1 MAVRE
6 ETGAKAAS
14 AEEPRAVAVAR
25 QLREAILD
33 GTFQPGERIK
43 QDAVAK
49 QFGVSRLPV
58 REALRE
64 LAGEGLVTLERDV
77 GARVTLLDPRELIEI
92 YLLREAIESRV
103 AAESATR
110 VSEAEVAKIWKL
122 VEASEAELEK
132 NDVDA
137 YLAVDRDLH
146 VAILEPA
153 RMPRALSIVH
163 SLWQTAERYRRVY
176 SILPHRLEISAV
188 EHRMIVEALERRAAA
203 DAEELYRIHIR
214 RTRLTLADH
223 PELFPEGP
231 KT

>member
-1 MAVRE
+1 VPPGE
-6 ETGAKAAS
+6 ESEAAT
-14 AEEPRAVAVAR
+14 ATEEPRAVAVAR
-25 QLREAILD
+25 KLREEILD
-33 GTFQPGERIK
+33 GTLSPGERIK

-92 YLLREAIESRV
+92 YLLREAIEPRV
-103 AAESATR
+103 AAET
-110 VSEAEVAKIWKL
+110 AERITDEQLADIWKL
-122 VEASEAELEK
+122 IEEGEAIVAA

-137 YLAVDRDLH
+137 YLLNDREFH

-153 RMPRALSIVH
+153 LMPRALNIVG

-188 EHRMIVEALERRAAA
+188 EHRMIVEALERRAGP

-214 RTRLTLADH
+214 RTRLTLAEH
-223 PELFPEGP
+223 PELFPDGRP
-231 KT
+231 A